1 MNPIRFAF
9 SAVLFLY
16 LIFCQGNLSAQYLV
30 RWHMPYS
37 VHSADGNA
45 ERSWLQCESCYP
57 AEETGLPVFSF
68 YAEGHYN
75 TLPDLEINAQEYV
88 ELTAAEQKAFDQSNT
103 ANWSGEPDFNA
114 NIVYDRGEGRLL
126 VNIVPLRRNKLS
138 GAIEKLISFNL
149 DIKGGNDRA
158 ETEIRQYAVSSVLS
172 AGDWY
177 RIAVKQNGIQQL
189 TYNDLSSMGL
199 MVNGLSSS
207 GIRVHGYGGG
217 MLPERAGAARY
228 DDLPEVPVMV
238 VDGGDD
244 KFDPGDYI
252 LFYGKG
258 PLAWTYNNQ
267 SGLFEHKPHLYSDE
281 SYYFIS
287 TGPTPGKRIPEF
299 PQPQSGGP
307 TIVSTFDF
315 YDAYHPDEVNL
326 IKSGKEWFGD
336 IFDLIS
342 SREYAFKS
350 FIPESSRPVQV
361 RLSAAAR
368 STSASSF
375 TLTASGKSFNL
386 FIPSIITD
394 FNTNY
399 ARMATETYE
408 IEHNGSF
415 DGLKINYNKPGNS
428 ATGWLNFVEINAV
441 ARLNF
446 DGGQLAFRKTGL
458 QDVVEYRIAAA
469 ASVDRLWDVTDPL
482 NPGFIQPSVS
492 SGTLTFRALADTLRE
507 YILSDASSY
516 FKPVFVERVANQD
529 LHSLLPAD
537 MVILAHPLFAEEAA
551 RLATFHSQHNDL
563 SVIVVQPQ
571 AVYNEFSSGAQ
582 DISAI
587 RDFMKMLWHKGG
599 EGNKPRFMLLFGDAS
614 YDYKNRVAENTNFI
628 PTFQAPESLHP
639 VTSYATD
646 DFFGCIDDNEGGFST
661 DIMDIGI
668 GRLVVATPEEARMA
682 VDKIIH
688 YATAAESVH
697 GDWRNTIAF
706 VADDGDGNEHMRQ
719 ADQIA
724 TMIDTTYRNYN
735 VDKIFLDAY
744 PQISTPGGQRAPD
757 ATAAINQ
764 RLGKGALIVNYTG
777 HGGETGWTHE
787 RILEISDI
795 NSWTNY
801 DRLPV
806 FMTATCEFSRYDDPL
821 RKSGGELVFLN
832 PRGGGIALFTTAR
845 PTFGTP
851 NFNLARN
858 FYNIALKPDGNGK
871 PFLGD
876 LIRISK
882 RVTGSDPN
890 SKKFVLLGDPAMKMA
905 YPAFNV
911 FTTEINGR
919 TVNGDADTLR
929 ALGEI
934 TINGIIADDNR
945 NILSGFNGVVTATVF
960 DKVSQVN
967 TFGSDGAAPMSF
979 SLRRNI
985 IYKGN
990 VIVEDGRFSFSF
1002 IVPRDIGYQFGQ
1014 GKISYYASD
1023 GEQDAAGHYNDI
1035 VIGGISNKNLD
1046 DYDGPEISLFMNNTA
1061 FRSGGFTDENPVL
1074 LALLKDI
1081 SGINTIGNSIGHDIV
1096 AILDGKTES
1105 PFILNDYY
1113 QSDLNTYKSG
1123 KVAFPFKNLAPGLHT
1138 LRLKAWDV
1146 NNNSA
1151 EASIEFYVASSEEML
1166 IGSFDAYP
1174 NPMNDYTRFE
1184 FDHNQSGQDLE
1195 VTLRIFSLSGALV
1208 AVLNRTIFADGFRTT
1223 AFEWDG
1229 RNNQGRLLSAG
1240 FYIGNLQV
1248 TSSSG
1253 LQAAESVKISVV
1265 R

>member
-1 MNPIRFAF
+1 MIPIRLAF
-9 SAVLFLY
+9 SVILSLY
-16 LIFCQGNLSAQYLV
+16 LIFPQGNLSAQYLV
-30 RWHMPYS
+30 KWIMPYS
-37 VHSADGNA
+37 GYSADFKT
-45 ERSWLQCESCYP
+45 ERSWLQCESCYNT
-57 AEETGLPVFSF
+57 EETGMPVFSF
-68 YAEGHYN
+68 YAEGHFDV
-75 TLPDLEINAQEYV
+75 LP
-88 ELTAAEQKAFDQSNT
+88 ELSFTSMQYTGLSMAERKAFDQTDS
-103 ANWSGEPDFNA
+103 ANWSGESDYNA
-114 NIVYDRGEGRLL
+114 MLVYDRGAGRLL
-126 VNIVPLRRNKLS
+126 INIIPLRRNKLS
-138 GAIEKLISFNL
+138 GEIEKLIAFDL
-149 DIKGGNDRA
+149 KIEGGNERNGM
-158 ETEIRQYAVSSVLS
+158 ESRHYAASSVLS
-172 AGDWY
+172 TGDWY
-177 RIAVKQNGIQQL
+177 RVAVKQTGIQQL
-189 TYNDLSSMGL
+189 TYDDLSEMGV

-228 DDLPEVPVMV
+228 DDLPEVPVMMI
-238 VDGGDD
+238 DGGDG

-252 LFYGKG
+252 LFYGQG
-258 PLAWTYNNQ
+258 PLAWKYNMQ

-281 SYYFIS
+281 SYYFIT
-287 TGPTPGKRIPEF
+287 TGSTPGRRIPEF
-299 PQPQSGGP
+299 PQPQSGVP
-307 TIVSTFDF
+307 TIVNSFDF

-336 IFDLIS
+336 IFDLIT
-342 SREYAFKS
+342 SRDYTFKS
-350 FIPESSRPVQV
+350 FVPETSRPLQV

-368 STSASSF
+368 STSPSSF
-375 TLTASGKSFNL
+375 TLAASGRTFSL

-399 ARMATETYE
+399 ARMSAETFE

-415 DGLKINYNKPGNS
+415 NGLKISYNKPVNS
-428 ATGWLNFVEINAV
+428 ATGWLNFIELNAV
-441 ARLNF
+441 AMLNF
-446 DGGQLAFRKTGL
+446 SGGQFAFRKTGL
-458 QDVVEYRIAAA
+458 QDVVEYRITTTATHE
-469 ASVDRLWDVTDPL
+469 RLWDVTDPL
-482 NPGFIQPSVS
+482 NPGYIQPSVS
-492 SGTLTFRALADTLRE
+492 GGTLTFRALADTLRE
-507 YILSDASSY
+507 YILCDASS
-516 FKPVFVERVANQD
+516 FLKPVFVERVANQD
-529 LHSLLPAD
+529 LHSMAPAD

-551 RLATFHSQHNDL
+551 RLATFHSQHNDF

-571 AVYNEFSSGAQ
+571 AIYNEFSSGAQ

-587 RDFMKMLWHKGG
+587 RDFMKMLWHRGG
-599 EGNKPRFMLLFGDAS
+599 EGIKPRFMLLFGDAS
-614 YDYKNRVAENTNFI
+614 YDYKVRLAGNTNFI

-661 DIMDIGI
+661 DIMDIGV

-688 YATAAESVH
+688 YATVAESVH
-697 GDWRNTIAF
+697 GDWRNMIAF

-724 TMIDTTYRNYN
+724 TMIDTTYKNYN
-735 VDKIFLDAY
+735 LDKIFLDAY

-764 RLGKGALIVNYTG
+764 RLEKGALIVNYTG

-821 RKSGGELVFLN
+821 RRSGGELVFLN

-858 FYNIALKPDGNGK
+858 FYNIALKPDGNGM

-905 YPAFNV
+905 YPKYNV

-934 TINGIIADDNR
+934 TISGIVVDNDR
-945 NILSGFNGVVTATVF
+945 NILAGFNGVVTAIVF
-960 DKVSQVN
+960 DKESQIN
-967 TFGSDGAAPMSF
+967 TFGSDGATSMSF
-979 SLRRNI
+979 SVRRNI

-990 VIVEDGRFSFSF
+990 VIVEDGRFSFTF

-1014 GKISYYASD
+1014 GKISYYATN
-1023 GEQDAAGHYNDI
+1023 GEQDAAGYYTDI
-1035 VIGGISNKNLD
+1035 VIGGISSKNLD
-1046 DYDGPEISLFMNNTA
+1046 DYDGPEISIYMNNTD
-1061 FRSGGFTDENPVL
+1061 FRPGGFTDENPVL
-1074 LALLKDI
+1074 LAMLRDI
-1081 SGINTIGNSIGHDIV
+1081 SGINTIGNGIGHDIV
-1096 AILDGKTES
+1096 AILDGKTDS
-1105 PFILNDYY
+1105 PYILNEYY
-1113 QSDLNTYKSG
+1113 QSELNTYQSG
-1123 KVAFPFKNLAPGLHT
+1123 KVVFPFKNLSPGLHT

-1151 EASIEFYVASSEEML
+1151 DATITFYVVSSGEMV

-1174 NPMNDYTRFE
+1174 NPMNDFTRFE

-1195 VTLRIFSLSGALV
+1195 LTLSIFSLSGASV
-1208 AVLNRTIFADGFRTT
+1208 AELKRTVFSDGFRTT

-1229 RNNQGRLLSAG
+1229 RNNQGRSLNPG
-1240 FYIGNLQV
+1240 FYIGRLFVNGA
-1248 TSSSG
+1248 TG
-1253 LQAAESVKISVV
+1253 LQASKSVKISIV